1 VEVGDVALLLAA
13 GGGAGAINAMA
24 GGGSLVSFPAL
35 LATGL
40 PSVTANVT
48 NAIAVLPGYVG
59 GTVAY
64 RDWLQGQRARAQ
76 TLGVASALGSATGAV
91 ILLVSP
97 ESVFDAIVPFLIL
110 LACGL
115 LAAQQRIRRLVGSGE
130 HAEAR
135 PRALHVSTY
144 VASIYGG
151 YFGAGLGIALLALL
165 GLLLP
170 DDLQSLNALKGLLSL
185 VIAAV
190 AAVFFIVAAPVAWTS
205 ALCVGVSSLVG
216 GVVGARLAQRI
227 PDGPLRTLVVAYG
240 VIVAIVL
247 LVQG

>member
-1 VEVGDVALLLAA
+1 MEVSDVALLLAA
-13 GGGAGAINAMA
+13 GFGAGAVNAMA
-24 GGGSLVSFPAL
+24 GGGSLISFPAL

-48 NAIAVLPGYVG
+48 NAIAVLPGYAG
-59 GTVAY
+59 GTAAY
-64 RDWLQGQRARAQ
+64 RERLRGHRARGVS
-76 TLGVASALGSATGAV
+76 LGVVSGLGAATGAV
-91 ILLVSP
+91 VLLVSP

-115 LAAQQRIRRLVGSGE
+115 LAAQGRIRRLVTRGE
-130 HAEAR
+130 PHVPR
-135 PRALHVSTY
+135 PLALHVTAY

-205 ALCVGVSSLVG
+205 ALCVGGASLLG
-216 GVVGARLAQRI
+216 GVAGARLAQRI
-227 PDGPLRTLVVAYG
+227 PDAPLRALVIVYG
-240 VIVAIVL
+240 VIVAVVL
-247 LVQG
+247 LVGR

>member
-1 VEVGDVALLLAA
+1 MELQDVALLVGA
-13 GGGAGAINAMA
+13 GFGAGAVNAMA
-24 GGGSLVSFPAL
+24 GGGSLISFPAL

-48 NAIAVLPGYVG
+48 NAVAVLPGYVG
-59 GTVAY
+59 GTVTY
-64 RDWLQGQRARAQ
+64 RERLRGERRRGA
-76 TLGVASALGSATGAV
+76 TLGLASGLGSAAGAV

-97 ESVFDAIVPFLIL
+97 ESVFDAIVPFLVL

-115 LAAQQRIRRLVGSGE
+115 LAVQSRVRRAVTSAAG
-130 HAEAR
+130 HTAR
-135 PRALHVSTY
+135 PRTLHVVTFLAA
-144 VASIYGG
+144 VYGG
-151 YFGAGLGIALLALL
+151 YFGAGLGIALLAIL

-190 AAVFFIVAAPVAWTS
+190 AAVFFVVASSVAWTS
-205 ALCVGVSSLVG
+205 ALCVGAASLLG
-216 GVVGARLAQRI
+216 GIAGARIAQRI

-240 VIVAIVL
+240 IVVAIVL
-247 LVQG
+247 LIRG

>member
-1 VEVGDVALLLAA
+1 MQVADVALLLGA
-13 GGGAGAINAMA
+13 GFGAGAINAIA

-48 NAIAVLPGYVG
+48 NAVAVLPGYVG
-59 GTVAY
+59 GTAAY
-64 RDWLQGQRARAQ
+64 RKRLSGQRARAR
-76 TLGVASALGSATGAV
+76 TLGAASALGSAAGAV

-97 ESVFDAIVPFLIL
+97 ESVFEAVVPFLIL

-115 LAAQQRIRRLVGSGE
+115 LTAQSRIRRLVRAGE

-135 PRALHVSTY
+135 PRALHVSTF
-144 VASIYGG
+144 VAAIYGG

-170 DDLQSLNALKGLLSL
+170 DDLQRLNALKGLLSL

-190 AAVFFIVAAPVAWTS
+190 AAVFFVVAADVAWRS
-205 ALCVGVSSLVG
+205 ALCVGGASLVG
-216 GVVGARLAQRI
+216 GIAGARIAQLI
-227 PDGPLRTLVVAYG
+227 PDGPLRAAVVAYG
-240 VIVAIVL
+240 VVVAGVL